1 MINHSAKEREE
12 APHATTSTKNN
23 KQQLNSGL
31 SRALRR
37 RAQFVINDR
46 SIDPETRAIIR
57 YGLEINDPALAELIR
72 RVDADETIVEPIDFS
87 ETGVMIEDDS
97 IDEKIEAL
105 TDMICRAGDEPGI
118 KSAALLVLM
127 ATVTNKYPR
136 ALYRFIAF
144 TQTPTSLSPTAFPL
158 CAWCLHWT
166 TTRSRLS
173 TISSFSIRS
182 TRTSRPPS
190 VPIAGFSR
198 IR

>member
-31 SRALRR
+31 GFALRR

-127 ATVTNKYPR
+127 ATVENASHPKALANAGKY
-136 ALYRFIAF
+136 FAF
-144 TQTPTSLSPTAFPL
+144 T
-158 CAWCLHWT
+158 
-166 TTRSRLS
+166 R
-173 TISSFSIRS
+173 
-182 TRTSRPPS
+182 
-190 VPIAGFSR
+190 
-198 IR
+198 